1 MPPPSMTDP
10 TLTATAPCAAA
21 ETMRRVQDQL
31 RRGVAPTYEALLA
44 FGEPR
49 VGRQFGR
56 QLDRGAV

>member
-1 MPPPSMTDP
+1 MTDP
-10 TLTATAPCAAA
+10 TATAPCAAA

-49 VGRQFGR
+49 LGQRAG
-56 QLDRGAV
+56 